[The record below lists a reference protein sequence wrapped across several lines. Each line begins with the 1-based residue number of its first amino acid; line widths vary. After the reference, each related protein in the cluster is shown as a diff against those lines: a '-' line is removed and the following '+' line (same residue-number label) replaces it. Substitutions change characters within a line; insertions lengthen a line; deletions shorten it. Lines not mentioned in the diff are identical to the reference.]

1 MTAASSDGHY
11 PNMETGDEL
20 RILVVDDTPDMR
32 LLMRVLLDRYVGLR
46 VIGEAE
52 NGVEAI
58 ELAEVRQPDLV
69 MLDLAMPEMDG
80 LEALPHILRVAP
92 DAQVIVL
99 SAFGADTMAS
109 AALAAGATSYVQK
122 GASPQE
128 LVTAVADAV
137 GRPVPELKEPRQ
149 EHSRAGRPG
158 PGGLASVASPVPPGV
173 MDPVAAA
180 PPAGWDA
187 GDAAVDRA
195 TRLIARTAHELR
207 NPVITLGMI
216 VDQLL
221 GHRATMAPET
231 VDELLHAMLRQVGVL
246 DRLTDDLLTSNAAR
260 RGALVVHPIPLELCE
275 VLEETV
281 ASWGGDGLLLDCPPD
296 LLVEA
301 DRLRLQQMVG
311 NLVSNA
317 LKYGAPPV
325 AVTAAAAGTSIE
337 IRVRDHG
344 GGVPAAFRD
353 RLFDEYARADPDAG
367 AGTGLGLFIVASL
380 ARAHGGSVRLAPEEP
395 GTTFVLTLPRAGRR

>member
-1 MTAASSDGHY
+1 MTAASSNGPTPGIGSDDG
-11 PNMETGDEL
+11 DL
-20 RILVVDDTPDMR
+20 RILVVDDTSDMR

-58 ELAEVRQPDLV
+58 ELAEVRQPDLI

-80 LEALPHILRVAP
+80 LEALPHLLRVAP

-99 SAFGADTMAS
+99 SAFGADSMAS

-137 GRPVPELKEPRQ
+137 GRPVPELKAPRQ
-149 EHSRAGRPG
+149 GETSPGRPSPAGPRSLSPAGTTDGRAGAR
-158 PGGLASVASPVPPGV
+158 
-173 MDPVAAA
+173 
-180 PPAGWDA
+180 PAGWDA
-187 GDAAVDRA
+187 GAAAVDRA

-231 VDELLHAMLRQVGVL
+231 VDELLHAMLRQVAVL
-246 DRLTDDLLTSNAAR
+246 DRLTDDVLTSTAAR
-260 RGALVVHPIPLELCE
+260 RGALVVHPIPLELRE
-275 VLEETV
+275 VLEETL
-281 ASWGGDGLLLDCPPD
+281 ASWGGSELTLDCPPG

-325 AVTAAAAGTSIE
+325 DVIGSVAGGSVE

-344 GGVPAAFRD
+344 GGVPADFRD
-353 RLFDEYARADPDAG
+353 RLFDEYTRADPEAG

-380 ARAHGGSVRLAPEEP
+380 AHAHGGSVRLAPDEP